1 LFNNRKRI
9 DAAFA
14 KGLMFGKAVG
24 ARDERERIASY
35 LEGRIDDLCQCH
47 KTDNCHEIAL
57 VIEGCVED
65 IKDDTNER

>member
-1 LFNNRKRI
+1 
-9 DAAFA
+9 
-14 KGLMFGKAVG
+14 MFGKAVG